1 MMKVLLSELP
11 IKKLATITK
20 INGSDKMR
28 NRLMEMGLTDGTT
41 LYINRVAPL
50 GDPLEIRVRNFSLC
64 IRKDDAKMIEVKLH

>member
-41 LYINRVAPL
+41 LYINRLAPL

>member
-1 MMKVLLSELP
+1 MMRVLLSELP

>member
-1 MMKVLLSELP
+1 MKVLLSELP